1 MGHVARTSFIAL
13 LLLVAACSAT
23 EPKRKGTEY
32 VLRTVDGTPLPHT
45 NDALESVVIVTIAD
59 TIVLR
64 EDGSGLRLST
74 RDTYLTDYPPVRLR
88 ESTPITFT
96 VTGEVFEATLP
107 TGTPGSGPFPGPHLL
122 GTLVGDELRIDDD
135 VSWPTPLYYE
145 RFVR

>member
-1 MGHVARTSFIAL
+1 MSRTRIIAL
-13 LLLVAACSAT
+13 LLLVAACAPT

-32 VLRTVDGTPLPHT
+32 VLRTVDGAPLPHT
-45 NDALESVVIVTIAD
+45 NDALGSVVIITVAD

-74 RDTYLTDYPPVRLR
+74 RDTYVTGVPPIRLR

-107 TGTPGSGPFPGPHLL
+107 PGTPGIGPYPGPHLL
-122 GTLVGDELRIDDD
+122 GTLVGEALVIDSD
-135 VSWPTPLYYE
+135 VSWITPLFYE
-145 RFVR
+145 RIRR